1 MKKIALVL
9 TSVFMTFMTVGCS
22 STTTPS
28 QQSQQVSVQE
38 ENETVEQTTPDT
50 QQSSVLIAYFSAT
63 NNTKAVAETL
73 STVIDADV
81 FEIQASDPYTEDDLN
96 YNDDSSRTTIEMND
110 DSIRPEI
117 ANTVEDMDAYDI
129 VFLGYPIWWSDAPRI
144 ISTFL
149 ESYDFSNKTIVPFCT
164 SGGSGISTSVSNL
177 QQLTQNATWLE
188 GERFSSN
195 VSQDELSQWVQSLNL
210 GL

>member
-9 TSVFMTFMTVGCS
+9 TSVFMSFMTVGCS

>member
-9 TSVFMTFMTVGCS
+9 TSVFMSFMTVGCS

-28 QQSQQVSVQE
+28 QQSQQASVQE

-117 ANTVEDMDAYDI
+117 ANTVENMDAYDI

-164 SGGSGISTSVSNL
+164 SGGSGISTSVSSL
-177 QQLTQNATWLE
+177 QQLTQNSTWLE